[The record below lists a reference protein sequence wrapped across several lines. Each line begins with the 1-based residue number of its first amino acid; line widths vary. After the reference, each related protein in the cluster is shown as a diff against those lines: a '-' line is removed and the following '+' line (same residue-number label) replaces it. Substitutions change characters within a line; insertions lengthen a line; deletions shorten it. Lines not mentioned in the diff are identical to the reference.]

1 MINNKEIEDKNI
13 YQKLILVSKVS
24 EFIEPILVIIKCQL
38 IAYYVDKMN
47 ECDIDKTKNLAKKC
61 NSRIKNDIK
70 SDKNVKKT
78 PYFLRYVVF

>member
-38 IAYYVDKMN
+38 TAYYVARMN
-47 ECDIDKTKNLAKKC
+47 GCDIDKPKYLAKKC
-61 NSRIKNDIK
+61 NS
-70 SDKNVKKT
+70 
-78 PYFLRYVVF
+78 